1 MTYLAVFYMGRII
14 KDTAAL
20 VEPCL
25 VQTPQFSL
33 PGFTPTLPFYCY
45 TPQSCPCCFFVG
57 TRVTWEKQIVCSAH
71 YWVFQKEQL
80 ALEGPCLPL
89 LVGLCES
96 IIEDSIRLASS
107 QVGVQEVS
115 KS

>member
-1 MTYLAVFYMGRII
+1 M
-14 KDTAAL
+14 
-20 VEPCL
+20 
-25 VQTPQFSL
+25 
-33 PGFTPTLPFYCY
+33 
-45 TPQSCPCCFFVG
+45 
-57 TRVTWEKQIVCSAH
+57 VCSAH

-80 ALEGPCLPL
+80 ALEGPCVPL

-96 IIEDSIRLASS
+96 ITVDSIRLASS